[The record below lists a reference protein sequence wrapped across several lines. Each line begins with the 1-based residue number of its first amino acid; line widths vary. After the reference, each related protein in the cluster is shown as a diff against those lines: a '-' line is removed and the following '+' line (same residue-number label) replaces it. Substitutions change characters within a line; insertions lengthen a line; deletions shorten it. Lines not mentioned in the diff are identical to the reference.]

1 MNNLKRIVLVLVVIL
16 VAFVLLYPTVKWYY
30 FVSDEEKDLAVLT
43 SEQIREYAQFKA
55 DQDVKELLALA
66 SENVAIT
73 AELKYIETLT
83 EDTGTKNESVVD
95 LLNDFASREALF
107 RACENYY
114 KESVIELK
122 NLSSKVL
129 QLGLDLKGGISVL
142 LQADVESF
150 EEKIGHSAS
159 DAEILAALNQNIE
172 ILGHRLDEFGLSEPE
187 IRLQSNDQ
195 ILIELPGQADSSRVD
210 SFLQG
215 KGSLAFQIVDSAMTK
230 EVNAYYEENPDKQY
244 LDDGSLFVPSFIPKD
259 KLLLPYYTKDSYDI
273 DRLEYYVVVDPN
285 VALDGNYIVDA
296 TPSKDQMTQRP
307 VVNFTL
313 SVEGGNKFSDL
324 TRENKGKA
332 LAVNL
337 DSKIRSVATIND
349 TIGSSGQISGFTEK
363 EAQDLAIVLKTASF
377 AIDLD
382 IVSLQTV
389 GASLGEDTVKVGLY
403 SILIGLALI
412 ILFIVLYY
420 GFSGVVASI
429 AIILNLFFM
438 VSVLSSLSF
447 TLTLTAIA
455 GLILTLGM
463 AVDANVIIYERIK
476 EELRAYRSPYKAVQI
491 GYSKA
496 FWTIMDSNITTII
509 AALVLSTLGSSSV
522 KGFAVTLAI
531 GIVCSLFTSLYVSH
545 LIFDLFVKENS
556 DNISILPVW
565 RRKK

>member
-1 MNNLKRIVLVLVVIL
+1 MSNLKRIVLVLVVIL

-30 FVSDEEKDLAVLT
+30 FVSDEEKELATLT
-43 SEQIREYAQFKA
+43 SEQIREYSQFKA
-55 DQDVKELLALA
+55 DQDVKALLDLA
-66 SENVAIT
+66 SSDADLPQ
-73 AELKYIETLT
+73 ELKYIETIAKDKGKKVKSTSDILT
-83 EDTGTKNESVVD
+83 A
-95 LLNDFASREALF
+95 FYSREDLF
-107 RACENYY
+107 RSSENYY
-114 KESVIELK
+114 KESIIALK
-122 NLSSKVL
+122 NTSARVL

-142 LQADVESF
+142 LEADVESF
-150 EEKIGHSAS
+150 EEKIGHKAS
-159 DAEILAALNQNIE
+159 DQEVLAALNQDIE
-172 ILGHRLDEFGLSEPE
+172 ILVHRLDEFGLSEPE

-215 KGSLAFQIVDSAMTK
+215 KGSLSFMIVDSAMTS
-230 EVNAYYEENPDKQY
+230 EINSYYEENPDKQF
-244 LDDGSLFVPSFIPKD
+244 LDDGSLFVPPFMPKD
-259 KLLLPYYTKDSYDI
+259 KLLLPYYTKDSYGI
-273 DRLEYYVVVDPN
+273 DRLEYYVVVDPSIS
-285 VALDGNYIVDA
+285 LDGNYIVDA
-296 TPSKDQMTQRP
+296 TASKDQMQRP

-324 TRENKGKA
+324 TRAYKGKA

-337 DSKIRSVATIND
+337 DNKIRSVATIND
-349 TIGSSGQISGFTEK
+349 TIGSSGQISGFTTK

-382 IVSLQTV
+382 VISLQTV

-412 ILFIVLYY
+412 IVFIILYY
-420 GFSGVVASI
+420 GLSGVVASI
-429 AIILNLFFM
+429 AIILNLFLM

-476 EELRAYRSPYKAVQI
+476 EELKSYKSPWKAVQI

-509 AALVLSTLGSSSV
+509 AALVLSSLGSSSV
-522 KGFAVTLAI
+522 KGFAITLAI
-531 GIVCSLFTSLYVSH
+531 GIVCSLFTSLFVSH
-545 LIFDLFVKENS
+545 LIFDLFVKEKS
-556 DNISILPVW
+556 DKISILPVW
-565 RRKK
+565 RRK